1 MGEFAPHRPGLCYS
15 SSPWKSVKC
24 MSSEFSVDL
33 AEIVFVFL
41 KKKELYRLHI
51 IGNKP

>member
-1 MGEFAPHRPGLCYS
+1 MGEIASHRPGLCYR

-33 AEIVFVFL
+33 AGIVFVFL
-41 KKKELYRLHI
+41 KKKELYRLRI
-51 IGNKP
+51 AWNKT